1 VHDEMGGGTSDYE
14 WGQVNFVR
22 LDPHVEPAHV
32 LVVRR

>member
-1 VHDEMGGGTSDYE
+1 MHDEMSGGSREYE
-14 WGQVNFVR
+14 WGQLNAVR